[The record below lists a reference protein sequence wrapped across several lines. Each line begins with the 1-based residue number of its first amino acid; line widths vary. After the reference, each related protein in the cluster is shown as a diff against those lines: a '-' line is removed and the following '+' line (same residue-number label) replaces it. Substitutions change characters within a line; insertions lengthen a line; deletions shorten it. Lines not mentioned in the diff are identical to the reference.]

1 MGGLGEDEGERAG
14 QVSRRKFARTTA
26 KAGLA
31 ASAAIW
37 VAPQLSSVALAQTTA
52 GSPPPSTS
60 TTRPGEKPFD
70 PGAAGGTNSAAGGA
84 PQAAGTGAP
93 GAGAPGAGGE
103 LAFTGSDVRKLAAT
117 GGAAVLAGS
126 GLVAAE
132 RLSKTRSRPKKAAE
146 GPSDETA
153 R

>member
-1 MGGLGEDEGERAG
+1 VGGLGEDEGERAG

-60 TTRPGEKPFD
+60 TTPPGEKPFD

-93 GAGAPGAGGE
+93 GARAPGAGGE